1 MPYQKERGGRRDR
14 KSFGDR
20 KPFGKKP
27 WDRGTRDDRGF
38 DRPALFEATC
48 SDCGNACQ
56 VPFKPTGRRP
66 VLCTSCFRKD
76 GGADRPS
83 FGEKR
88 PFAPRGERF
97 GGGSNDQSHDIQ
109 QLKEQLRT
117 VNEKLD
123 TILEL
128 LDGETE

>member
-1 MPYQKERGGRRDR
+1 M
-14 KSFGDR
+14 
-20 KPFGKKP
+20 
-27 WDRGTRDDRGF
+27 
-38 DRPALFEATC
+38 FEATC

-66 VLCTSCFRKD
+66 VLCTTCFRKD
-76 GGADRPS
+76 GGSERPS

-88 PFAPRGERF
+88 APREPRF
-97 GGGSNDQSHDIQ
+97 GGSSNDQSRDIQ